1 MGNSVS
7 EEFEEALGNFTM
19 IHSITLLFRIITLG
33 AGNVRTHKLR
43 SALTVLGIVFGVC
56 SVISMLSI
64 GEGASQEVQE
74 QIRRLGSQNVL
85 IQSLKPPDNPNAQQ
99 ETRNYVI
106 DYGLTY
112 ADAERLSST
121 LPAVEVVVPIKSRD
135 EDLWFGGRK
144 VQVKLLGTVPWFIEQ
159 HAMPLERGRFLTS
172 IDLNRKMNTIVL
184 GESVA
189 DKLFLFEDPLGQPV
203 RLGGDTYRVVGIVK
217 PGEGAVGAASSAG
230 DLASQGGNAFIPITT
245 ARSRNGDFI
254 MRRAQGSFSAEKVE
268 LSELILSIEKLEDV
282 LPTARLVEATL
293 AEHHPKADYKVI
305 VPQRLLEEARKTQR
319 IFSIVLGSIAAIS
332 LLVGGIGIMNIML
345 ASVSER
351 TREIGVRR
359 ALGARRR
366 DIMAQFLVE
375 TLILS
380 IGGGVLGMILGA
392 LIPWVVSRLSG
403 LTTILTPGAFVLS
416 FAVSAFVGVVF
427 GLYPARRA
435 ALMDPI
441 QALHHE

>member
-1 MGNSVS
+1 M
-7 EEFEEALGNFTM
+7 F
-19 IHSITLLFRIITLG
+19 HSLRLLLRTLRLG

-74 QIRRLGSQNVL
+74 QIRRLGSQNIL

-99 ETRNYVI
+99 ESRNFII

-112 ADAERLSST
+112 ADAERLTTT
-121 LPAVEVVVPIKSRD
+121 LPSVDVVVPIKSRT
-135 EDLWFGGRK
+135 EDLWFGSRK
-144 VQVKLLGTVPWFIEQ
+144 VQVQLLGTVPWFKQKQSMRI
-159 HAMPLERGRFLTS
+159 ERGRFLTS
-172 IDLNRKMNTIVL
+172 LDLHRKMNTIVL
-184 GESVA
+184 TAHVA
-189 DKLFLFEDPLGQPV
+189 SQLFLFDDPLGQAV
-203 RLGGDTYRVVGIVK
+203 RLGGDTYRVVGIIED
-217 PGEGAVGAASSAG
+217 PQGAVGAASSASE
-230 DLASQGGNAFIPITT
+230 LSSQSADCFIPITT
-245 ARSRNGDFI
+245 ARARTGDHI
-254 MRRAQGSFSAEKVE
+254 IRRQQGSMSAEKVE
-268 LSELILSIEKLEDV
+268 LSELILSVENLDDV
-282 LPTARLVEATL
+282 LSTARLVEATL
-293 AEHHPKADYKVI
+293 KAHHPKGDYKVI

-345 ASVSER
+345 ATVSER

-366 DIMAQFLVE
+366 DIMTQFLFE

-380 IGGGVLGMILGA
+380 VGGGILGMLLGA
-392 LIPWVVSRLSG
+392 GIPWMVTRLSG
-403 LTTILTPGAFVLS
+403 LTTVLTPLAFVLS
-416 FAVSAFVGVVF
+416 FAVSAAVGIIF

-441 QALHHE
+441 EALRHE